1 VDMWWNNDL
10 VELVE
15 VLCEADVAQAGSWFF
30 WWSVG
35 IVCNMCDAGMLRTGP
50 RGSDR
55 STAVVVCR
63 SLSVF
68 RGLTV
73 LPCVTEREEVATY
86 VWE

>member
-1 VDMWWNNDL
+1 
-10 VELVE
+10 
-15 VLCEADVAQAGSWFF
+15 
-30 WWSVG
+30 VG

-73 LPCVTEREEVATY
+73 LPCVTEREAVATY